1 MFKTRK
7 LLKRDNEVLLK
18 DNNAKAAKIAH
29 LEEVLKKY
37 SDMVKEAQ
45 GDALAAKAA
54 LAEQEH
60 NNALLQEQM
69 TGKSCE
75 GCIHSANYQKCTSCA
90 RYPKLKDKFEH
101 GKEGV

>member
-1 MFKTRK
+1 MFRSRK
-7 LLKRDNEVLLK
+7 LLKQDYEVLHK
-18 DNNAKAAKIAH
+18 DNIAKSAKIAH

-69 TGKSCE
+69 TGKSCK
-75 GCIHSANYQKCTSCA
+75 GCIHSANYRKCTSCA
-90 RYPKLKDKFEH
+90 RYPKLKDKYE
-101 GKEGV
+101 VAT